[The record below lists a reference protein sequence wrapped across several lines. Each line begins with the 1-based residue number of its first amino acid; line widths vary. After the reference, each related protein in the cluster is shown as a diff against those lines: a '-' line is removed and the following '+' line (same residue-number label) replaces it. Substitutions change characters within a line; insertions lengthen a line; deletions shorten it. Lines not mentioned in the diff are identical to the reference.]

1 MSDVPGAV
9 TPPRRPAWRAWAR
22 YLVSLGL
29 IAYLLTKVEFAPL
42 LSLLGRAS
50 LPLMGLAFVMILLDQ
65 AVTTLAWNRML
76 RANGYRIPFTGS
88 FRVTLMADF
97 LGMALPSSMGAD
109 VVRIAGLSRYIS
121 NTTLALS
128 SFVAF
133 RVMGLGQTVLLAALT
148 SLIFA
153 SHFPDATLI
162 HAAQTALFI
171 MLAGGVLGL
180 IFANR
185 ALKLAERYFTGG
197 RFDGAVKKGRMLYE
211 TFLFYFS
218 HRDALISGFSG
229 ALYVQLSK
237 IVSVYVV
244 ALALHLEVSPA
255 AFFLFVPV
263 INIITLLP
271 VSIAGLGMREGGY
284 VALFG
289 YLGLSTGEAL
299 SLSLLVFGINM
310 LFVLCG
316 GIIYW
321 VFGFPNSDAL
331 EKVGEVAH
339 AMDEAPAKE

>member
-1 MSDVPGAV
+1 
-9 TPPRRPAWRAWAR
+9 
-22 YLVSLGL
+22 
-29 IAYLLTKVEFAPL
+29 
-42 LSLLGRAS
+42 
-50 LPLMGLAFVMILLDQ
+50 MGLAFIMILFDQ
-65 AVTTLAWNRML
+65 IVTTLAWNRML
-76 RANGYRIPFTGS
+76 RASGYQIPFTGS

-97 LGMALPSSMGAD
+97 IGMALPSSMGAD
-109 VVRIAGLSRYIS
+109 VVRIIGLSRYIS
-121 NTTLALS
+121 NATLALS

-148 SLIFA
+148 SVAFA
-153 SHFPDATLI
+153 SYFPDAALI
-162 HAAQTALFI
+162 QAAQAALFI
-171 MLAGGVLGL
+171 MLAGGGAGL

-185 ALKLAERYFTGG
+185 ALRLAERVSAGG

-218 HRDALISGFSG
+218 HRDALISGFAG

-271 VSIAGLGMREGGY
+271 VSIAGLGVREGGY

-289 YLGLSTGEAL
+289 YLGLSAGEAL

-316 GIIYW
+316 GVIYW

-331 EKVGEVAH
+331 AKTGDMAH
-339 AMDEAPAKE
+339 AMDKTTDKDQP